1 MDSPSPSDRKQEL
14 RRRMLSDLKA
24 MLPGCVLCA
33 LFLFFLSVSL
43 GKTCPSRLIF
53 GIPCPACG
61 LTRAAVFLIKG
72 QLYASLEANPFLL
85 PLMAGIPIYIYEH
98 YFKNR
103 KARFFTAYMIL
114 CIILMV
120 LVYLIRMALW
130 FPDREPMIY
139 EPDNLFAHMTDRLR
153 MLPGLAEFF
162 SAFWPG

>member
-1 MDSPSPSDRKQEL
+1 MRNVKWAVISII
-14 RRRMLSDLKA
+14 A
-24 MLPGCVLCA
+24 CF
-33 LFLFFLSVSL
+33 LFLYVLFGSI
-43 GKTCPSRLIF
+43 CPVACLTGF
-53 GIPCPACG
+53 PCPACG

-130 FPDREPMIY
+130 FPDRKPMIY

-153 MLPGLAEFF
+153 MLPGLEEFF